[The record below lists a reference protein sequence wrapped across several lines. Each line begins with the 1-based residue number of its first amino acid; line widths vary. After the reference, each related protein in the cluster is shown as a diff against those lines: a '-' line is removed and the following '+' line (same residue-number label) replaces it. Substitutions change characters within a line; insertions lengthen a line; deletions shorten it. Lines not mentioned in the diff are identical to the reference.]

1 MNRVSVATLK
11 ERLSEYLRLV
21 SGGSEVVVTSHNT
34 AVAKIIP
41 VGAPSFEII
50 EPTRSPEDLRRL
62 KGIEP
67 PAVSAVD
74 SLIEDRRKG

>member
-11 ERLSEYLRLV
+11 EKLSEYLRLV
-21 SGGSEVVVTSHNT
+21 TGGSEVIVTSHNT

-41 VGAPSFEII
+41 VGARPFEIV
-50 EPTRSPEDLRRL
+50 EPKRSASDLAKL
-62 KGIEP
+62 KGIAP

-74 SLIEDRRKG
+74 SLIEDRRKR